1 MKALITKTS
10 SYRYKKV
17 KEINSI
23 DDLKKIAKAENE
35 SLVINFDPYDGEYD
49 MIVEIYDDYRE

>member
-23 DDLKKIAKAENE
+23 DDLKKIAKAESV
-35 SLVINFDPYDGEYD
+35 SLIITFDPYDGKYD
-49 MIVEIYDDYRE
+49 MTVEIYDTWRE

>member
-23 DDLKKIAKAENE
+23 DDLKKIADAEDT
-35 SLVINFDPYDGEYD
+35 SLVINFNPWGGNYD
-49 MIVEIYDDYRE
+49 ITVEIYDDYRE